1 MRSKWLILAIVLLT
15 VACMRKT
22 AEDQEVSPDLSSIT
36 DLKVLD
42 IQPLTPVTDP
52 DATRRLDAGLAD
64 TPTYTGEPV
73 SMSFFKADIH
83 DFFRSIS
90 EVAGVNFLIH
100 EEVRGAITIEVK
112 DVPWDQLV
120 DTVLQFHKL
129 TSLRKHNVIEIL
141 PRELADKETR
151 VIQVNYST
159 AENIVKTLRNETS
172 LGQSGEGASILADKQ
187 SNSIVITDIPENI
200 RKIHRLVASLDQAP
214 QQVLLE
220 SLIVEVT
227 LDDSNKL
234 GIGWSFGEDGRIRN
248 SMGDTSFES
257 SGQSNFPLSDV
268 AEDTGFWYSLS
279 INDALVRAQLNA
291 YAQAK
296 KARVL
301 SHPKL
306 VTYDNHQAT
315 MKVVE
320 RRFVQTTINT
330 NTAAGVGGLF
340 SNFEERDYGIILTVT
355 PHINSNGD
363 IVLEVK
369 QDVSDLTGVD
379 SNGNPVSVQ
388 RIIDTTLLL
397 KNGQTMVLG
406 GLIQEKRQDDS
417 RGIPWFYKLPILRR
431 IFGTNEKLTN
441 RVELLLFITP
451 HLIRSFEDAKAVT
464 DTMIHQNSQLK
475 PVDQ

>member
-1 MRSKWLILAIVLLT
+1 MRSKWLILPMLLLT

-22 AEDQEVSPDLSSIT
+22 ADDEAVSPDLSSIT

-42 IQPLTPVTDP
+42 VQPLTPVTDP
-52 DATRRLDAGLAD
+52 NATRQLDQELEN
-64 TPTYTGEPV
+64 TREYSGEPV
-73 SMSFFKADIH
+73 SLSFYKADIH
-83 DFFRSIS
+83 DFFRAIS
-90 EVAGVNFLIH
+90 EVAHVNFLIH
-100 EEVRGAITIEVK
+100 EQVQGTITIEVK

-129 TSLRKHNVIEIL
+129 TSLRKNNVIEIL

-151 VIQVNYST
+151 VIKVNYST
-159 AENIVKTLRNETS
+159 ADNIVQTLRDETA
-172 LGQSGEGASILADKQ
+172 LGRSGEGSGIMADKQ

-200 RKIHRLVASLDQAP
+200 EKIRKLIASLDQAP

-227 LDDSNKL
+227 LDDTNKL
-234 GIGWSFGEDGRIRN
+234 GIGWSFGDDGRIRN
-248 SMGDTSFES
+248 SWGDTSFDS
-257 SGQSNFPLSDV
+257 SGGSNFPLSDV
-268 AEDTGFWYSLS
+268 PEDTGFWYSLS

-306 VTYDNHQAT
+306 VTYDNHEAT

-320 RRFVQTTINT
+320 RRFVQTSINT

-406 GLIQEKRQDDS
+406 GLIQEKEQNDS
-417 RGIPWFYKLPILRR
+417 RGIPWFYKLPVLRR
-431 IFGTNEKLTN
+431 IFGTDEKLKK

-451 HLIRSFEDAKAVT
+451 HLIRSFEEARSVT
-464 DTMIHQNSQLK
+464 DTMMHQNSQLK
-475 PVDQ
+475 PLDK